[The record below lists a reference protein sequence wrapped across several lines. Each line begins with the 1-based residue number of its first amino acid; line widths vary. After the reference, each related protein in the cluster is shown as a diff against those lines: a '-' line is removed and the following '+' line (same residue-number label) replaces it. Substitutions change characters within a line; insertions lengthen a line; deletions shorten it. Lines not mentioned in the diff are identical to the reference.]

1 MDRSSFFSQERSKGW
16 MRALAEAFIRTLG
29 RMALGMRTR

>member
-16 MRALAEAFIRTLG
+16 MRALAEVFIRTLG
-29 RMALGMRTR
+29 RMALGMGMR